1 MVLLWEP
8 RTHCMT
14 ISNAGAEPLLISRGG
29 QIITAKAEGVPIG
42 LLEHQTYDEVCFQ
55 AESGDTLLL
64 FSDGVEDQLNGAE
77 DHFGRLRIQRL
88 LTKYDKKTPRAIVD
102 QIFTQLDEFRDDV
115 VLTDDQTL
123 VAMQVIG

>member
-14 ISNAGAEPLLISRGG
+14 ISNAGAEPLLISRAGE
-29 QIITAKAEGVPIG
+29 IITAKAEGVPIG
-42 LLEHQTYDEVCFQ
+42 LLEHQTYDEICFQ

-64 FSDGVEDQLNGAE
+64 FSDGVEDQLNAAE
-77 DHFGRLRIQRL
+77 ENFGQPRVRHL
-88 LTKYDKKTPRAIVD
+88 LTQHDKERPGTIVD
-102 QIFTQLDEFRDDV
+102 QIFTQLDEFRDGV
-115 VLTDDQTL
+115 TLTDDQTV